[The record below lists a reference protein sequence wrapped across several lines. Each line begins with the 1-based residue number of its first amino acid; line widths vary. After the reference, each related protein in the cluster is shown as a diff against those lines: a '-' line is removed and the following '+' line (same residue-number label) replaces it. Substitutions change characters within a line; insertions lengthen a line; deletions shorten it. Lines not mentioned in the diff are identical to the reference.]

1 MFGASKL
8 KYLIAGLGLIGFAA
22 TVSPASAATVQLT
35 VVDTGVT
42 VGTNTKLFRAD
53 IGPSGLS
60 SVNRLTLT
68 DDGTI
73 VGGAQGI
80 FSGFDLDAFFIDL
93 DGNFATAGD
102 RISPLGAGS
111 TIAFTAGTTRPI
123 VGNHPEWQPTVAHP
137 GPVYGTTNA
146 TTLQLATATLDTFD
160 ANAIANVFQASGFFT
175 FGDGGELIWTFSDL
189 FLAANPNMT
198 LFFGEVAGQA
208 GENLLVSVSS
218 VPLPGAV
225 WLFLSAIAVLFGM
238 SRRRNTVAA

>member
-60 SVNRLTLT
+60 SVNRITLT

-73 VGGAQGI
+73 VGGANGI

-111 TIAFTAGTTRPI
+111 TIAFTAGSTRPTAL
-123 VGNHPEWQPTVAHP
+123 VQEEPTAAHP
-137 GPVYGTTNA
+137 GPVYGTSNA
-146 TTLQLATATLDTFD
+146 TTLQLATATLETFD
-160 ANAIANVFQASGFFT
+160 AVAIANVFQASGFFT

-208 GENLLVSVSS
+208 GENLLVSVSN

-238 SRRRNTVAA
+238 SRRRNTAAA

>member
-8 KYLIAGLGLIGFAA
+8 KFLIAGLGLIGFAA

-73 VGGAQGI
+73 VGGANGI

-111 TIAFTAGTTRPI
+111 TIAFTAGSTRPTDQ
-123 VGNHPEWQPTVAHP
+123 VQEQPVPAHP

-146 TTLQLATATLDTFD
+146 TTLQLATATLETFD
-160 ANAIANVFQASGFFT
+160 AVAIANVFQASGYFT

-208 GENLLVSVSS
+208 GENLLISVSS

>member
-22 TVSPASAATVQLT
+22 TVSPAGAATVQLT
-35 VVDTGVT
+35 VVDTGTT

-60 SVNRLTLT
+60 SVNRITLT

-73 VGGAQGI
+73 VGGANGI

-111 TIAFTAGTTRPI
+111 TIAFTAGTTRQPSQ
-123 VGNHPEWQPTVAHP
+123 VQEQPTVAHP
-137 GPVYGTTNA
+137 GPVFGTSNA
-146 TTLQLATATLDTFD
+146 TTLQLGTATLATFD
-160 ANAIANVFQASGFFT
+160 AVAIANVFQASGFFT

-225 WLFLSAIAVLFGM
+225 WLFLSAIAVLFGL

>member
-60 SVNRLTLT
+60 SVNRITLT

-73 VGGAQGI
+73 VGGANGI

-111 TIAFTAGTTRPI
+111 TIAFTAGSTRPTAL
-123 VGNHPEWQPTVAHP
+123 VQEEPTAAHP
-137 GPVYGTTNA
+137 GPVYGTSNA
-146 TTLQLATATLDTFD
+146 TTLQLATATLETFD
-160 ANAIANVFQASGFFT
+160 AVAIANVFQASGFFT

-208 GENLLVSVSS
+208 GENLLVSVSN